1 MICLA
6 DSSSLFSKKIM
17 FQPVSFFIGL
27 RYSRSRQRSGFVSF
41 ITFFSIVGIL
51 LGVSALITVVSVMN
65 GFEGELKKRILGIV
79 PHVLVSENNQPISK
93 WQTLQSKLSAIDQ
106 VMNVTPIIE
115 TEGLV
120 LSNKTLRGVLL
131 QGIEP
136 KEEASNIVFNNMV
149 AGELNYLTNKP
160 YTVIIGQSLAQKLAV
175 SMGDSI
181 RIVIPE
187 KTLFTPM
194 GRIPVQRTFTVSG
207 IFNMHSQVDDWVVY
221 IHRRDAAKLLRL
233 PTDTIS
239 HLRLYLTDAFAADSL
254 VKAQQAN
261 FAKQQFTT
269 WRSSQGTLFS
279 AVSMEKNMMWLM
291 LSLIIAVAAFN
302 IVSALVMVVID
313 KQGEIAIL
321 QTFGMD
327 RKGIV
332 KIFMAQ
338 GLINGFWGVILGT
351 IFGILLALNL
361 NNLIAFFDIKIFGGG
376 FSQSLPINMQ
386 LSDIFMISSTALA
399 MSFLATLYPA
409 YRASLTQPAEVLRN
423 E

>member
-1 MICLA
+1 
-6 DSSSLFSKKIM
+6 M

-79 PHVLVSENNQPISK
+79 PHVLVSENSQPMK
-93 WQTLQSKLSAIDQ
+93 NWRNLQTNLSTFEH
-106 VMNVTPIIE
+106 VTNVTPIIE
-115 TEGLV
+115 TEALI

-136 KEEASNIVFNNMV
+136 SEETNNIVFNHMI
-149 AGELNYLTNKP
+149 AGQLEYLTNQK
-160 YTVIIGQSLAQKLAV
+160 YSVILGQSLAQKLSV
-175 SMGDSI
+175 SMGDTI
-181 RIVIPE
+181 RVVVPE

-194 GRIPVQRTFTVSG
+194 GRIPVQRTFTISG
-207 IFNMHSQVDDWVVY
+207 IFNMRSQVDDWVIY
-221 IHRRDAAKLLRL
+221 IHRRDASKLLRY
-233 PTDTIS
+233 PADSIS
-239 HLRLYLTDAFAADSL
+239 HLRLYLDDAFAADSL
-254 VKAQQAN
+254 VEAN
-261 FAKQQFTT
+261 QNDFSQYQFST
-269 WRSSQGTLFS
+269 WRSTQGTLFS

-327 RKGIV
+327 RSGII

-338 GLINGFWGVILGT
+338 GLINGVWGVMLGTICGVILT
-351 IFGILLALNL
+351 LNL
-361 NNLIAFFDIKIFGGG
+361 NNLITYFNINMFGSG

-386 LSDIFMISSTALA
+386 LSDIFMISSTALV
-399 MSFLATLYPA
+399 MSFIATLYPA